1 MPYNVPTFT
10 QIRDQYLQA
19 VLNQNPAAA
28 VGPDSDHFVRASAT
42 AAVLES
48 VYSRLAWV
56 FRQAFPDLADG
67 DNMEKAA
74 NRRGL
79 TRKAAAAATGTLH
92 FNGTAGAAVPLG
104 QQVSNAQGVAFV
116 TTAAAVIGAGG
127 TVDVAAAAVVAGAA
141 GNQTNNTPAAV
152 STPPDGVTNAATILT
167 MTGGADVEDDAS
179 LLMRLLLEQS
189 EVPQGGNKVDYKRW
203 ALSVAGVDRA
213 YVFDVRRGNGTVDV
227 VPMPATGLPGAGLLA
242 SVQTVLDAKR
252 PVGMLPGA
260 GMAVLAL
267 APTPINTAVT
277 AALTLAAGYTLAM
290 VSASVEA
297 AIRAVFNKLE
307 PGGTLLRNQL
317 ITAILNVPGVTDV
330 NLSAPVDN
338 VTSSV
343 SATAL
348 ELVMPGALSITS
360 S

>member
-28 VGPDSDHFVRASAT
+28 VGPDSDHFVRACGV
-42 AAVLES
+42 AAVLEGL
-48 VYSRLAWV
+48 YGHQAWV

-67 DNMEKAA
+67 DYMEKMA
-74 NRRGL
+74 NQRRL
-79 TRKAAAAATGTLH
+79 TRKAAAAATGTLR

-141 GNQTNNTPAAV
+141 GNQTNNTPATV
-152 STPPDGVTNAATILT
+152 DYPTSGITGVATILT

-179 LLMRLLLEQS
+179 LLARLLLDLS
-189 EVPQGGNKVDYKRW
+189 EVAQGGNKVDYQRW
-203 ALSVAGVDRA
+203 ALSVAGVERA
-213 YVFDVRRGNGTVDV
+213 FVFDVRRGNGTVDV

-242 SVQTVLDAKR
+242 SVQTVLDEKR
-252 PVGMLPGA
+252 PVGMLPGT
-260 GMAVLAL
+260 GVMAL
-267 APTPINTAVT
+267 APTSINTDVT
-277 AALTLAAGYTLAM
+277 AVLTLAAGYTLAM
-290 VSASVEA
+290 VTASVEA

-330 NLSAPVDN
+330 NLSAPVGN

-348 ELVMPGALSITS
+348 ELVMPGVIGITS
-360 S
+360 I

>member
-28 VGPDSDHFVRASAT
+28 VGPDSDHFVRACGV
-42 AAVLES
+42 AAVLEGL
-48 VYSRLAWV
+48 YGHQAWV

-74 NRRGL
+74 NQRGL
-79 TRKAAAAATGTLH
+79 TRKAAVAATGTVR

-116 TTAAAVIGAGG
+116 TTAAAVVGSGG

-141 GNQTNNTPAAV
+141 GNQTNNTPATVDSPA
-152 STPPDGVTNAATILT
+152 SGITGAATILT
-167 MTGGADVEDDAS
+167 MTSGADVEDDAS
-179 LLMRLLLEQS
+179 LLMRLLLDMS
-189 EVPQGGNKVDYKRW
+189 EVAQGGNKVDYQRW
-203 ALSVAGVDRA
+203 ALSVAGVERA
-213 YVFDVRRGNGTVDV
+213 FVFDVRRGNGTVDV
-227 VPMPATGLPGAGLLA
+227 VPMPATGLPSAGLLA
-242 SVQTVLDAKR
+242 SVQAVLDEKR
-252 PVGMLPGA
+252 PVGMLPGT
-260 GMAVLAL
+260 GVMAL

-277 AALTLAAGYTLAM
+277 AALTLEAGYTLAT

-330 NLSAPVDN
+330 NLSAPVGN

-348 ELVMPGALSITS
+348 ELVMPGVITIS
-360 S
+360 

>member
-1 MPYNVPTFT
+1 MPQNVPTFT

-28 VGPDSDHFVRASAT
+28 IGPDSDHFVRASAI
-42 AAVLES
+42 AAVLEGL
-48 VYSRLAWV
+48 YGHQAWV

-67 DNMEKAA
+67 DYMEKMA
-74 NRRGL
+74 NYRGL
-79 TRKAAAAATGTLH
+79 TRKAAAAATGTLR
-92 FNGTAGAAVPLG
+92 FNGAAGAAVPLG

-116 TTAAAVIGAGG
+116 TTAAAVVGGGG
-127 TVDVAAAAVVAGAA
+127 TVDVAAAAVVAGVA
-141 GNQTNNTPAAV
+141 GNQTNNTPATV
-152 STPPDGVTNAATILT
+152 DSPPNGVTSVATILS

-179 LLMRLLLEQS
+179 LLTRLLLELS
-189 EVPQGGNKVDYKRW
+189 EVAQGGNKADYKRW
-203 ALSVAGVDRA
+203 ALSVAGVDRVF
-213 YVFDVRRGNGTVDV
+213 VFDVRRGNGTVDV
-227 VPMPATGLPGAGLLA
+227 VPMPASGLPSAGLLA
-242 SVQTVLDAKR
+242 SVQAVLDEKR
-252 PVGMLPGA
+252 PVGMLPGT

-277 AALTLAAGYTLAM
+277 AALTLTAGYTLAT

-330 NLSAPVDN
+330 NLSAPAAN

-348 ELVMPGALSITS
+348 ELVMPGAITIS
-360 S
+360 